1 MQSYQRQGAVRGE
14 AETAGQELYPILER
28 VSTELDT
35 LQSPQDVKEYNRHQ
49 HLTRHSKKKGFS
61 RMFMINWDLH
71 EEGKVEVVAGHHSF
85 VEEVHGDAATEV
97 KQGNNEGFSISSQQS
112 LEHS

>member
-35 LQSPQDVKEYNRHQ
+35 LQCPQDVEKYDCHQ
-49 HLTRHSKKKGFS
+49 HLTRHY
-61 RMFMINWDLH
+61 
-71 EEGKVEVVAGHHSF
+71 EEGKVEVVAGYHSF

-112 LEHS
+112 LKHS

>member
-49 HLTRHSKKKGFS
+49 HLTRHSKKK
-61 RMFMINWDLH
+61 RILQD
-71 EEGKVEVVAGHHSF
+71 
-85 VEEVHGDAATEV
+85 VHDQLGLT
-97 KQGNNEGFSISSQQS
+97 
-112 LEHS
+112 